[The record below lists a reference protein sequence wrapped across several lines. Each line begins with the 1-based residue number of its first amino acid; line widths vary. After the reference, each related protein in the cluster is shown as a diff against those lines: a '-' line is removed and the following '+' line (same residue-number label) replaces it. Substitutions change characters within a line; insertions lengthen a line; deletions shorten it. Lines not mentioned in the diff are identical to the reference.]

1 MIFIIIEAVVFTLLL
16 SANVE
21 VRGTAPGIFAMQ

>member
-1 MIFIIIEAVVFTLLL
+1 MLLL

-21 VRGTAPGIFAMQ
+21 TCNKIGHKFR